1 MCQVYAYISSYG
13 APRLNYSGTREWLP
27 QVEADDKKEGGIE
40 CPVVS
45 GEPRSED
52 VEYVARLYTWL
63 GRISMPYSFYS
74 RLNEV
79 ESSGC
84 APNLGIRI

>member
-13 APRLNYSGTREWLP
+13 APRLNYSGTREGLP

-52 VEYVARLYTWL
+52 VEYNILFIL
-63 GRISMPYSFYS
+63 GLTRWNHPAAHPI
-74 RLNEV
+74 
-79 ESSGC
+79 
-84 APNLGIRI
+84 